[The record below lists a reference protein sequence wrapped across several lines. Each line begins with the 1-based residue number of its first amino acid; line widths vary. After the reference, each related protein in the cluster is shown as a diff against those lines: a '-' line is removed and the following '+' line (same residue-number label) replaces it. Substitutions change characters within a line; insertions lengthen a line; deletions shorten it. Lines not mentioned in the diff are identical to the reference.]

1 MESRNVF
8 QSISGV
14 KPALPINFFRH
25 YFAVRNL
32 SACASLLLFLSLGAT
47 PLSAQSHVQ
56 SVTFKIP
63 PTKIPLKVKDDDINI
78 IASANIVLRQQSKG
92 LNILTLDLTADLSDL
107 QQHMTDL
114 LSSQLDKDDRC
125 GDRIEIQNATLAPAE
140 PAALA
145 VVQLHYERY
154 GCAKV
159 FGKQQ
164 SKRFVGGNA
173 IIPMTLTPAVEEDH
187 TELRLVPTVGQIQA
201 DGSLGELLR
210 SGTLGEMLQ
219 EKIHKAILNA
229 MQEGTDLAATL
240 PPAVQGYATVENA
253 QFKDAGSGRL
263 LVLLSGKIQ
272 ITNDQIQAL
281 SKQVKERAASAAQ

>member
-1 MESRNVF
+1 M
-8 QSISGV
+8 
-14 KPALPINFFRH
+14 PINSLQKS
-25 YFAVRNL
+25 FAARKL
-32 SACASLLLFLSLGAT
+32 AASAASVLFLSVLTT

-63 PTKIPLKVKDDDINI
+63 PTKIPLKIKDNEIAI
-78 IASANIVLRQQSKG
+78 LASANIVLRQQTKG

-125 GDRIEIQNATLAPAE
+125 GDHIEIQNATLTPAAPA
-140 PAALA
+140 AIA

-164 SKRFVGGNA
+164 SKRLVGGNA

-229 MQEGTDLAATL
+229 MQKGTDLSATL
-240 PPAVQGYATVENA
+240 PPAVQGYATIENA
-253 QFKDAGSGRL
+253 QFKDAGSDHL

-281 SKQVKERAASAAQ
+281 SKQVKERAAAP